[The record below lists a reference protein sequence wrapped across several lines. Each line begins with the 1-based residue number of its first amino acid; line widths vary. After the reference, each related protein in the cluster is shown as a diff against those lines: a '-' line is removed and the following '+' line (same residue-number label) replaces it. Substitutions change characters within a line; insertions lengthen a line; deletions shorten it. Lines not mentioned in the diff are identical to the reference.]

1 MKAAYLIRCS
11 TKRQDYERQ
20 VRDLNKLVKLW
31 GYEPTPPERIYG
43 EHITG
48 KDDATV
54 RDRASIQ
61 HIKTD
66 AEKKLFDVILVSEV
80 SRMSRDVTSGMW
92 YVRQLTNLGMPIYFK
107 DVEIWTI
114 DPQTGARNPNAE
126 SILNGAFMA
135 AAKYLKSM
143 KTQIAS
149 GRRNCLAENKLILG
163 SVPLG
168 YKKNG
173 GKDKETRLQL
183 VIDENTAPI
192 VKDVFEMYVQE
203 GCTMKTVAIA
213 IVQKYGIKF
222 PVSKVFIT
230 LERSLYYSGKHL
242 VTMIDPDTS
251 EKEDF
256 WLTAEPIISEE
267 LFNKA
272 TIKRN
277 SNRTVREPYPIQKT
291 HLLSKLIKCPICG
304 YSFTPHTRRGYEKEG
319 KYRMINGK
327 IAYSWNC
334 MSRINNNAQCNSHI
348 SLNDEKC
355 ATIIWGLIKE
365 ELISS
370 ANLSNEQRQEKIEL
384 LSERIVN
391 AQNDIENYKVQT
403 EQMQKRIK
411 KAFEVY
417 MDAPEQIQDIA
428 KQKYYETAQKCQS
441 EIALCENKIE
451 SLISQTTMY
460 MDELEFYKQ
469 PIRPIDV
476 IEEAE
481 KDETVKRKLF
491 TELIDKIYP
500 YSVSFGVVVLEIYAK
515 TGIYYILLDTYQRG
529 KKRNARYISGDI
541 AVWQGGKRK
550 LSEYDEGNYF
560 LISSTLLAHKLTEDD
575 IKNDKK
581 YFDFDFKTTEALCS
595 YNKWEINY
603 DLW

>member
-54 RDRASIQ
+54 RDRTSIQ
-61 HIKTD
+61 HIKED
-66 AEKKLFDVILVSEV
+66 AGKKLFDVILVSEV

-114 DPQTGARNPNAE
+114 DPQTGIKNSNAE

-168 YKKNG
+168 YKKAG
-173 GKDKETRLQL
+173 GKDKETRLKL
-183 VIDENTAPI
+183 VVDEVTAPI

-203 GCTMKTVAIA
+203 GCTMKTVGLAI
-213 IVQKYGIKF
+213 IQKYGIKF
-222 PVSKVFIT
+222 PVSKVFQT

-267 LFNKA
+267 LFNRA

-277 SNRTVREPYPIQKT
+277 SNRTVREPYPVQKT

-391 AQNDIENYKVQT
+391 AQNDIENYKVQQ

-411 KAFEVY
+411 KAFDIY
-417 MDAPEQIQDIA
+417 MDAPEQIQEMA

-441 EIALCENKIE
+441 EIAICENKIE

-469 PIRPIDV
+469 PIKPIDV

-481 KDETVKRKLF
+481 RDETIKRKLF
-491 TELIDKIYP
+491 VELIDKIYP
-500 YSVSFGVVVLEIYAK
+500 YSVKFGVVLLEIYAK

-529 KKRNARYISGDI
+529 EKRIARYISGDLAI
-541 AVWQGGKRK
+541 WQGGKRK
-550 LSEYDEGNYF
+550 LSDYEEGNYF
-560 LISSTLLAHKLTEDD
+560 LIDSALLAHKLTEDD
-575 IKNDKK
+575 IKNGKK
-581 YFDFDFKTTEALCS
+581 YFDFDFRTTEALCS
-595 YNKWEINY
+595 YHKWELNY

>member
-11 TKRQDYERQ
+11 TKKQDYERQ

-61 HIKTD
+61 HIKED
-66 AEKKLFDVILVSEV
+66 AGKKLFDVILVSEV

-114 DPQTGARNPNAE
+114 DPNTGIKNSNAE

-168 YKKNG
+168 YKKAG
-173 GKDKETRLQL
+173 GKDKETRLKL
-183 VIDENTAPI
+183 VVDEATAPI

-203 GCTMKTVAIA
+203 GCTMKTVGLAI
-213 IVQKYGIKF
+213 IQKYGIKF
-222 PVSKVFIT
+222 PVSKVFQT

-267 LFNKA
+267 LFNRA

-277 SNRTVREPYPIQKT
+277 SNRTVREPYPVQKT
-291 HLLSKLIKCPICG
+291 HLLSKLVKCPICG

-334 MSRINNNAQCNSHI
+334 MSRINNNDQCNSHI

-384 LSERIVN
+384 LSEKLVN
-391 AQNDIENYKVQT
+391 AQNDIENYKVQK

-411 KAFEVY
+411 KAFDIY
-417 MDAPEQIQDIA
+417 MDAPEEIQEMA
-428 KQKYYETAQKCQS
+428 KQRYYETAQKCQQ
-441 EIALCENKIE
+441 EIAQCENKIE
-451 SLISQTTMY
+451 SLISQTSMY
-460 MDELEFYKQ
+460 LDELEFYNQ
-469 PIRPIDV
+469 PIRPMDV

-481 KDETVKRKLF
+481 KDETIKRKLF
-491 TELIDKIYP
+491 VELIDKIHP
-500 YSVSFGVVVLEIYAK
+500 YSVSHGVVVLEIYAK
-515 TGIYYILLDTYQRG
+515 TGIYYILLNSYQ
-529 KKRNARYISGDI
+529 KRKNRIAHYISGDYAI
-541 AVWQGGKRK
+541 WQGGKLALPDYEK
-550 LSEYDEGNYF
+550 GSYF
-560 LISSTLLAHKLTEDD
+560 LVHKSLVAGKSPEDQ
-575 IKNDKK
+575 KEYYN
-581 YFDFDFKTTEALCS
+581 FDFKTTEALCS
-595 YNKWEINY
+595 YHKWELNY

>member
-54 RDRASIQ
+54 RDRTSIQ
-61 HIKTD
+61 HIKED
-66 AEKKLFDVILVSEV
+66 AGKKLFDVILVSEV

-114 DPQTGARNPNAE
+114 DPNTGIKNSNAE

-163 SVPLG
+163 GVPLG

-173 GKDKETRLQL
+173 GKDKETKLQL
-183 VIDENTAPI
+183 VIDEKTAPI
-192 VKDVFEMYVQE
+192 VKDIFEMYVQE
-203 GCTMKTVAIA
+203 GGTMKTVAIA

-222 PVSKVFIT
+222 PVSKVFLT

-277 SNRTVREPYPIQKT
+277 SNRTVKEPYPIQKT

-334 MSRINNNAQCNSHI
+334 MSRINNLDQCNSHI

-370 ANLSNEQRQEKIEL
+370 ANLSNEQRQEKIEQ
-384 LSERIVN
+384 LSEKFAN
-391 AQNDIENYKVQT
+391 AQNDIESYKLQKD
-403 EQMQKRIK
+403 QMQKRIK

-417 MDAPEQIQDIA
+417 MDAPEDIQEIA
-428 KQKYYETAQKCQS
+428 KQKYYETAQKCQL
-441 EIALCENKIE
+441 EIAQCENKIE

-460 MDELEFYKQ
+460 MEELEFYKQ
-469 PIRPIDV
+469 PIRPVDV

-491 TELIDKIYP
+491 VELIDKIYP
-500 YSVSFGVVVLEIYAK
+500 YSVSHGVVVLEIYAK
-515 TGIYYILLDTYQRG
+515 TGIYYILLNSYQKG
-529 KKRNARYISGDI
+529 NKRIAHYISGDYAI
-541 AVWQGGKRK
+541 WQAGKRK
-550 LSEYDEGNYF
+550 LSEYDEGAYF
-560 LISSTLLAHKLTEDD
+560 LISSSLLTHKLTEDD
-575 IKNDKK
+575 IKNGKK
-581 YFDFDFKTTEALCS
+581 YFDFDYVTTEALCS
-595 YNKWEINY
+595 YHKWEINY

>member
-11 TKRQDYERQ
+11 TKKQDYERQ
-20 VRDLNKLVKLW
+20 VRDLNKLVKIW

-61 HIKTD
+61 HIKED
-66 AEKKLFDVILVSEV
+66 AEKKMFDVILVSEV

-114 DPQTGARNPNAE
+114 DPQTGIKNSNAE

-135 AAKYLKSM
+135 ASKYLKSM

-149 GRRNCLAENKLILG
+149 GRRNSLAENKLILG
-163 SVPLG
+163 GVPLG

-183 VIDENTAPI
+183 IIDEKTAPI
-192 VKDVFEMYVQE
+192 VKDIFEMYVQE
-203 GCTMKTVAIA
+203 GCTMKTVGLVVA
-213 IVQKYGIKF
+213 QKYGMKF
-222 PVSKVFIT
+222 SVSRIHLT
-230 LERSLYYSGKHL
+230 LARPLYYSGKHL

-272 TIKRN
+272 TVKRN
-277 SNRTVREPYPIQKT
+277 TNRKVVEPYPVFRTYI
-291 HLLSKLIKCPICG
+291 LSRLIKCPICG
-304 YSFTPHTRRGYEKEG
+304 YSFSPRPRSGGKKGE

-327 IAYSWNC
+327 ITYSWNC
-334 MSRINNNAQCNSHI
+334 ISRIDNKDNCDSHI
-348 SLNDEKC
+348 TLNDEKC
-355 ATIIWGLIKE
+355 TIILWEFIKE

-370 ANLSNEQRQEKIEL
+370 ANLSNEQRQEKIEH
-384 LSERIVN
+384 LSEKLVN
-391 AQNDIENYKVQT
+391 AQNDIESYKVQQG
-403 EQMQKRIK
+403 QMQKRIK

-428 KQKYYETAQKCQS
+428 KQKYYETAQKCQL
-441 EIALCENKIE
+441 EITQCENKIE
-451 SLISQTTMY
+451 SLISQTNMY
-460 MDELEFYKQ
+460 LDELEYYKQ
-469 PIRPIDV
+469 PVKPIDI

-491 TELIDKIYP
+491 VELIDKIHP

-515 TGIYYILLDTYQRG
+515 TGIYYILLDTHQRG
-529 KKRNARYISGDI
+529 KKRIARYISGDLAI
-541 AVWQGGKRK
+541 WQGGK
-550 LSEYDEGNYF
+550 LALPDYDQGSYF
-560 LISSTLLAHKLTEDD
+560 LVHNSLVAGKSPEDQ
-575 IKNDKK
+575 KE
-581 YFDFDFKTTEALCS
+581 YYSFDFKTTETLCS
-595 YNKWEINY
+595 YHKWELNY

>member
-61 HIKTD
+61 HIKED
-66 AEKKLFDVILVSEV
+66 AEKKIFDVILVSEV

-114 DPQTGARNPNAE
+114 DPQTGIKNSNAE

-135 AAKYLKSM
+135 AAKYLRSM

-173 GKDKETRLQL
+173 GKDKETRLKL
-183 VIDENTAPI
+183 VIDEKTAPI
-192 VKDVFEMYVQE
+192 IKDIFEMYVQE

-213 IVQKYGIKF
+213 IVQKYGIKY
-222 PVSKVFIT
+222 PVSKVQQT
-230 LERSLYYSGKHL
+230 LVRSLYYSGKHL
-242 VTMIDPDTS
+242 VTMIDPDTG

-277 SNRTVREPYPIQKT
+277 SNRTVREPYPVQKT

-304 YSFTPHTRRGYEKEG
+304 YGFSPCTRRGYEKEG

-355 ATIIWGLIKE
+355 ATVIWGLIKE

-370 ANLSNEQRQEKIEL
+370 ANLSNEQRQEKIEQ

-391 AQNDIENYKVQT
+391 AQNDIENYKVQQ

-411 KAFEVY
+411 KAFDIY
-417 MDAPEQIQDIA
+417 MDAPEQIQEMA

-441 EIALCENKIE
+441 EIAICENKIE
-451 SLISQTTMY
+451 SLISQTNMY

-481 KDETVKRKLF
+481 KDETIKRKLF

-500 YSVSFGVVVLEIYAK
+500 YSVKFGVVLLEIYAK

-529 KKRNARYISGDI
+529 EKRIARYISGNLAI
-541 AVWQGGKRK
+541 WQGGKRK
-550 LSEYDEGNYF
+550 LSDYEDGNYF
-560 LISSTLLAHKLTEDD
+560 LIDSTLLAHKLTEND
-575 IKNDKK
+575 IKNGKK

-595 YNKWEINY
+595 YHKWELNY